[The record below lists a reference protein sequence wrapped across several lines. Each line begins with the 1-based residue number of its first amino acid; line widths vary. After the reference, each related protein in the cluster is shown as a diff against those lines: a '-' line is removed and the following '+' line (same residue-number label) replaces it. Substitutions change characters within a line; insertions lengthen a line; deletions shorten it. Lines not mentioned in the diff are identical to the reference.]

1 MSTTDPEAVKRHIQK
16 VVRPIDGTKR
26 VFEGVAA
33 LIQAAETG
41 LLRRGQ
47 IIFGTVSAAHCEGLD
62 DTQTGSVLNYI
73 TPVLTGAL
81 TGQARSYLFFHV
93 AVYAGQ
99 VKVKDT
105 LGQVRDKHYV
115 IENGGVMG

>member
-1 MSTTDPEAVKRHIQK
+1 MSATDPKAVERHIQK

-93 AVYAGQ
+93 AVYAGSCNGPNGTQ
-99 VKVKDT
+99 
-105 LGQVRDKHYV
+105 HYV
-115 IENGGVMG
+115 IENGGENT

>member
-33 LIQAAETG
+33 LIKAAETG

-47 IIFGTVSAAHCEGLD
+47 IIFGTVSAAHMVGR
-62 DTQTGSVLNYI
+62 DTTQVGSILNSI
-73 TPVLTGAL
+73 SPVLTGAL

-93 AVYAGQ
+93 AVYAGSYDGPNGTQ
-99 VKVKDT
+99 
-105 LGQVRDKHYV
+105 HYV
-115 IENGGVMG
+115 IENGGENT